1 MKIAITSQSITQDSQ
16 IDPRFGRAK
25 NFLIYNDDDDSWEA
39 VDNKQNFE
47 AAQGAGIQAASLVAS
62 KNCGIVITGHCGPKA
77 FKALTVAGI
86 DIYLCDSGTVEE
98 ALVKFKNGEL
108 KKADNADVE
117 GHW

>member
-1 MKIAITSQSITQDSQ
+1 MNIAITSEGITRDSL

-25 NFLIYNDDDDSWEA
+25 NFLIYNDEDDSWTA

-47 AAQGAGIQAASLVAS
+47 AAQGAGIQAASLVSS
-62 KNCGIVITGHCGPKA
+62 KNCSVVITGHCGPKA

-86 DIYLCDSGTVEE
+86 DIYLCNSGTVEE
-98 ALVKFKNGEL
+98 AIEQFKNGTL
-108 KKADNADVE
+108 RKADTADVE